1 MPKIYTKTGDSG
13 ETSLLSGGRVAKDHA
28 FVEAYGTIDEL
39 NSQLGLLLS
48 EPLPELLSERCA
60 GVQET
65 LFNIGSV
72 LADPEGRLNHDGGMW
87 STGQLELWI
96 DEMEEDLEPLREFV
110 LPGGSRAAALAHV
123 ARTVCRRAE
132 RRVRRVDGAAV
143 PDGVLAYLNRLSDW
157 LFVVARWLNA
167 RVGITETRWTG
178 GESRP
183 G

>member
-28 FVEAYGTIDEL
+28 LVEAYGTVDEL
-39 NSQLGLLLS
+39 NSQLGLFLS
-48 EPLPELLSERCA
+48 EPLPDVLLARCA
-60 GVQET
+60 DVQAT
-65 LFNIGSV
+65 LFNIGSA
-72 LADPEGRLNHDGGMW
+72 LADPERHISHNEEKW
-87 STGQLELWI
+87 STEQLELWI

-132 RRVRRVDGAAV
+132 RRVSGVGGAAF
-143 PDGVLAYLNRLSDW
+143 PGGVLAYLNRLSDW

-167 RVGITETRWTG
+167 RVGVTETRWTG
-178 GESRP
+178 GGSKT